1 MLEKNSKLLSYFSL
15 FLFCRIVL
23 YSFLLLI
30 FNTSDVYFFKDSN
43 LYIYIFIFYNRERLN
58 ISFKSTNRRMST
70 EKKVILVTGG
80 TGLVGSA
87 IRRVAEETKN
97 DNETFIFLSSKD
109 VDLTFDTFEIFI
121 LSFCYLYKPL

>member
-1 MLEKNSKLLSYFSL
+1 
-15 FLFCRIVL
+15 
-23 YSFLLLI
+23 
-30 FNTSDVYFFKDSN
+30 
-43 LYIYIFIFYNRERLN
+43 
-58 ISFKSTNRRMST
+58 MST

-121 LSFCYLYKPL
+121 LSFCYLYTP